1 MLLDRNVVQQKENYF
16 SIQRGSS
23 LVEGG
28 EGPYMPNCQNFLVNA
43 LDTLSVLSCTFINR
57 TAYHLDRYEPSSP
70 STKELHDI
78 AKA

>member
-28 EGPYMPNCQNFLVNA
+28 EGPYMPNRQNFLVI
-43 LDTLSVLSCTFINR
+43 L
-57 TAYHLDRYEPSSP
+57 
-70 STKELHDI
+70 
-78 AKA
+78 